1 MDPDK
6 GLLFQN
12 RHDHKIIC
20 PDPQQ
25 EPGQNTMKLR
35 IFSPRYT
42 QIEIYDH
49 VVRRKT

>member
-1 MDPDK
+1 MDPEQ

-20 PDPQQ
+20 PNPEQ
-25 EPGQNTMKLR
+25 ETGQNSTR
-35 IFSPRYT
+35 TRVYSPMYT

-49 VVRRKT
+49 VVRKKS